1 MKNAFGEYALLFKAL
16 SDETRLKIF
25 SLLSNDERCACNILE
40 EVNITQP
47 TLSYHMKMLTDCGL
61 VDGRKD
67 GQWMR
72 YTVNENRVKQL
83 EQFLGELT
91 HLSGKKKPGK
101 GKAC

>member
-1 MKNAFGEYALLFKAL
+1 MEKAFGEYALLFKVL

-40 EVNITQP
+40 EVNISQP

-61 VDGRKD
+61 VEGRKD

-72 YTVNENRVKQL
+72 YTMNESRVKQL

-91 HLSGKKKPGK
+91 PLPGKKKTDK